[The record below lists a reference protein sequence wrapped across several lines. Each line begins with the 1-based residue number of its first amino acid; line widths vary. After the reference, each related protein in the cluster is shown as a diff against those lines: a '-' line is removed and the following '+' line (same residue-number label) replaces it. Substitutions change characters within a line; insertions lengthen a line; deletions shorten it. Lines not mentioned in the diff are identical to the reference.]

1 MKAIWDLLR
10 LEHGIM
16 YGIAVVIGIVVSSGT
31 LELDKAILG
40 FLTAVFCQASSFALN
55 DYLDYEVDLKNKR
68 TDRPLVRGDLRKE
81 HALLLA
87 LALAPFGFVSAYL
100 ISLQAFL
107 FALAITVLGYIYD
120 LKLKEFGL
128 VGNIYIAFTMSAPF
142 LFGGII
148 TGGVNVQVVVLSLLA
163 FLSGLGREIMK
174 GIEDVE
180 GDALRDVKSV
190 ARVKG
195 VDFAYKLSATLIA
208 LAVLLSPLPLI
219 HYGFN
224 LLYILPVAI
233 ADVIFIKT
241 VKSLVRKDR
250 DIRRLRKETLLAM
263 LFGLLGFLLGSI
275 NVLI

>member
-16 YGIAVVIGIVVSSGT
+16 YGVAVIIGIIVSSGT
-31 LELDKAILG
+31 LDFNKAILG

-55 DYLDYEVDLKNKR
+55 DYLDYEVDLKNR
-68 TDRPLVRGDLRKE
+68 RMDRPLVRGDLRRE
-81 HALLLA
+81 HALILA
-87 LALAPFGFVSAYL
+87 VALAPFGFLSAYL

-107 FALAITVLGYIYD
+107 FALAITILGYVYD
-120 LKLKEFGL
+120 LKLKEFGV
-128 VGNIYIAFTMSAPF
+128 VGNVYIAFTMSAPF
-142 LFGGII
+142 IFGGII
-148 TGGVNVQVVVLSLLA
+148 TGGINVQVVVLSLLS

-195 VDFAYKLSATLIA
+195 VEFAYKLSATLIA

-219 HYGFN
+219 HYGVN
-224 LLYILPVAI
+224 LFYIIPVAI
-233 ADVIFIKT
+233 ADVMFIKT
-241 VKSLVRKDR
+241 VKSLLKRDK

-263 LFGLLGFLLGSI
+263 LFGLLGFLLGAI
-275 NVLI
+275 